1 MESERNVTAYESLGI
16 SNDFMFGRIMSDE
29 KICKP
34 FLETLLSIKIDHI
47 KYLDEQ
53 KVVNPKVDAHS
64 VRFDIYVD
72 DGRTVY
78 NCEMQTTANRNLPKR
93 SRYYQGMI
101 DINLLSKS
109 MNYSKLKKSFVIFI
123 CTFDPFN
130 KDAYVYTF
138 RNTCKEYPE
147 MELEDDTYKI
157 FFNTKGKKGNISP
170 GLKEVLEFIQTSEVP
185 ERCTDPLIR
194 EMNLA
199 LQKAR
204 NNEEWRN
211 DYMTLELMKQ
221 EKFEE
226 GKQEGK
232 QEAAVLFTKVLTEAE
247 KKKIKIDYSRLQ
259 DMEYIDDLCKTLKIS
274 M

>member
-1 MESERNVTAYESLGI
+1 
-16 SNDFMFGRIMSDE
+16 
-29 KICKP
+29 
-34 FLETLLSIKIDHI
+34 
-47 KYLDEQ
+47 
-53 KVVNPKVDAHS
+53 
-64 VRFDIYVD
+64 
-72 DGRTVY
+72 
-78 NCEMQTTANRNLPKR
+78 
-93 SRYYQGMI
+93 
-101 DINLLSKS
+101 

-157 FFNTKGKKGNISP
+157 FFNTKGKNGNISP
-170 GLKEVLEFIQTSEVP
+170 DLKEVLEFIQTSEVP

-247 KKKIKIDYSRLQ
+247 KKKIKIDYARLQ
-259 DMEYIDDLCKTLKIS
+259 DMEYIEDLCKTLKIS